1 MPCACRASIE
11 QYPENA
17 EWGPLFW
24 RLLHGMADFSGK
36 QKDTLLQGDE
46 RREWVKVF
54 NLLKFTLPCDICRN
68 HYTEYLSTNPAEPI
82 LTMPYFEVGV
92 WIQTYWW
99 KLHNYINEGNSKS
112 TFPWNSLTSAY
123 KNVDVK
129 KTWKEL
135 EPVMKKVIILSGI
148 SLLRWKTWLQQIRTL
163 QGLYS

>member
-1 MPCACRASIE
+1 MPCACRAPLE

-24 RLLHGMADFSGK
+24 RLLHGMAEFAGK
-36 QKDTLLQGDE
+36 QTDILLQGDE

-68 HYTEYLSTNPAEPI
+68 HYTEYLTAHPAEVI
-82 LTMPYFEVGV
+82 LDMPYKDLGL
-92 WIQTYWW
+92 WIRTYWW
-99 KLHNYINEGNSKS
+99 TLHNHINEGNSKPV
-112 TFPWNSLTSAY
+112 FPWDSVSTTY
-123 KNVDVK
+123 KGTDVR

-148 SLLRWKTWLQQIRTL
+148 PLLRWKGWLQQIRIL